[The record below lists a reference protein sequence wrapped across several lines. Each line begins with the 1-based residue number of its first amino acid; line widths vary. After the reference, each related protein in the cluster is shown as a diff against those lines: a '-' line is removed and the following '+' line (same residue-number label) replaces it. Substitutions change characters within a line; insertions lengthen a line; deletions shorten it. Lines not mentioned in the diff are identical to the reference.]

1 MDGYP
6 YQQPVVQMKKRSFF
20 STLVLGL
27 SAIVVTAIVSGSGIL
42 IYGMNIADRKT
53 DNIAELIEEVATNL
67 PQFVESLP
75 PVLSDV
81 FHDERR
87 PEYAENLEVSVRL
100 VTDHRRPDRVRPVVE
115 VRNNGDRMVSLLSM
129 RIVVQDADG
138 NPIAEMTEWAATP
151 IAADDNDWRG
161 PLLPN
166 AIRQFPV
173 RTLRCRGLEADL
185 ADLKVTYEITD
196 IRTWNKK
203 TSDVDI

>member
-6 YQQPVVQMKKRSFF
+6 YQQPVVQMKKRSFL

-27 SAIVVTAIVSGSGIL
+27 SAIVVTTIVSGSGIL

-53 DNIAELIEEVATNL
+53 DNLAELIEEAATNL
-67 PQFVESLP
+67 PRFVESLP
-75 PVLSDV
+75 PLLSDV

-87 PEYAENLEVSVRL
+87 PEYVENLEVSVRL
-100 VTDHRRPDRVRPVVE
+100 VADHRWSDRVRPVVE

-151 IAADDNDWRG
+151 IAADDHDWRG

-166 AIRQFPV
+166 ATRQFPV
-173 RTLRCRGLEADL
+173 RMLRCRGLEADL
-185 ADLKVTYEITD
+185 ADLKVSYEITD
-196 IRTWNKK
+196 VRTWNKK